1 MAGFN
6 HEKQN
11 QYNTELGQI
20 YDRQND
26 EFKRKI
32 SKEDF
37 ENSFVIIEQN
47 GRGVQP
53 KKPENS
59 EISDIIYSEVEKAFE
74 KIYR

>member
-6 HEKQN
+6 FEKQN
-11 QYNTELGQI
+11 QYNIELGRI

-37 ENSFVIIEQN
+37 RLSFVILEQN
-47 GRGVQP
+47 GRGVHP
-53 KKPENS
+53 NKPENS
-59 EISDIIYSEVEKAFE
+59 EISDRIYSEVERAFE

>member
-6 HEKQN
+6 QEKQN

-47 GRGVQP
+47 RRGVQP
-53 KKPENS
+53 NKPENP
-59 EISDIIYSEVEKAFE
+59 EISDTIYSEVEKAFE